1 MWFYFDDHT
10 GIPAASLGI
19 TERGVVGYPGGEK
32 STAVARFVQCGRL
45 LCDNSVCGVF
55 ELKKKQDFID
65 TSSPR
70 FVTHKTMNGKST
82 NGTLGGM
89 ACIEGLPP
97 LPKSLSGLLNSSGGS
112 WREMER
118 MYVKKTMIQDDL
130 SRGRNNAD
138 NLLANKPANLDA
150 ALALL
155 RKEMVTFSV
164 FSFICRQESGPFTT
178 AGLILAIYI
187 HNHSTKIPKET
198 AEVFFFRLLD
208 KRVCILAEKLRL
220 FENNSLLID
229 SAYKI
234 NPFCII

>member
-1 MWFYFDDHT
+1 
-10 GIPAASLGI
+10 
-19 TERGVVGYPGGEK
+19 
-32 STAVARFVQCGRL
+32 
-45 LCDNSVCGVF
+45 
-55 ELKKKQDFID
+55 
-65 TSSPR
+65 
-70 FVTHKTMNGKST
+70 MNGKST

-155 RKEMVTFSV
+155 RKEMVTFSECFPLFV
-164 FSFICRQESGPFTT
+164 DRKVVRLPLLVYPSDLHSQPF
-178 AGLILAIYI
+178 
-187 HNHSTKIPKET
+187 NQ
-198 AEVFFFRLLD
+198 
-208 KRVCILAEKLRL
+208 
-220 FENNSLLID
+220 
-229 SAYKI
+229 
-234 NPFCII
+234 NP